1 MTFATIWQSL
11 TSVLLVV
18 RVISGART
26 GPLRQTLK
34 LVARYILKALVG
46 PRIWALT
53 LTFRLLCHKSHTLA
67 RTSVTVLGAP
77 RPLGPLGETAI
88 HLTCLVVARS
98 RF

>member
-1 MTFATIWQSL
+1 MTFATIRQSL

-26 GPLRQTLK
+26 GPLRKTLK
-34 LVARYILKALVG
+34 LIARYILKALVG

-53 LTFRLLCHKSHTLA
+53 LTFRLLRHKSHTLA

-77 RPLGPLGETAI
+77 GPFGPLRETAI
-88 HLTCLVVARS
+88 NLTCLGVARS
-98 RF
+98 GF